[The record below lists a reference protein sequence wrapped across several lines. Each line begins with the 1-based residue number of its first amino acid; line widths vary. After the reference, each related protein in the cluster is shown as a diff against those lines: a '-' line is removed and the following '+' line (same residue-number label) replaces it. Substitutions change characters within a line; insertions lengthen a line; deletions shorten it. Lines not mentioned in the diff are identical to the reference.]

1 MRVPVKL
8 VNAGLALVLLLTAC
22 GAGSTPGPATVSGT
36 GPIRIALMGIF
47 GGASAIPGSD
57 NAFKMAVDEINAS
70 GGVGGRQ
77 IEYKEFN
84 TDITPQ
90 GAVNATSLAL
100 QYQPSAFIGY
110 SVSAGLKASIDA
122 LNNANVPVIHTTLA
136 SLTSPKSLGTD
147 LSFRMYATT
156 AQFAAAA
163 DGYLIDTVGVKRMM
177 IVNTADSAPTEGS
190 GYIQLDA
197 DKNGVTTQHRSVSPT
212 VTDLTEP
219 VLAAKAM
226 NAQAIWEWGYGT
238 TDGLM
243 TKTAA
248 ANGFTGNIMTF
259 SAGSAARTGLIPAA
273 LLTDKVNAVNPCA
286 PYVLQTAEAKKF
298 TAAYKTKYGTEVN
311 DSVSATWYDAV
322 YLLKD
327 AMLAAGSSD
336 PKAIAAKLKTVDHK
350 GICGDEKA
358 DANHNLIHAVQILKY
373 SGGVPVL
380 VKDVQNLQS
389 PF

>member
-8 VNAGLALVLLLTAC
+8 VNASLALVLLVSAC
-22 GAGSTPGPATVSGT
+22 GGGSPAAPTVSGT

-47 GGASAIPGSD
+47 SGSSYVPGSD
-57 NAFKMAVDEINAS
+57 NAFKLAVDEINAA

-77 IEYKEFN
+77 IEYKEFDTN
-84 TDITPQ
+84 ITPQ
-90 GAVNATSLAL
+90 GAVNATALAL
-100 QYQPSAFIGY
+100 QYQPSAFVGY
-110 SVSAGLKASIDA
+110 SISAGLKASIDA
-122 LNNANVPVIHTTLA
+122 VNSANVPVIQTTLA
-136 SLTSPKSLGTD
+136 SLTSPKSLGSD
-147 LSFRMYATT
+147 LTFRMYGAT

-163 DGYLIDTVGVKRMM
+163 DGYLFDTLGVKRMM
-177 IVNTADSAPTEGS
+177 IVNTADSAPTEGAS
-190 GYIQLDA
+190 YIQTDA
-197 DKNGVTTQHRSVSPT
+197 DKGGVTTMHRSVSPA

-238 TDGLM
+238 TDALI

-248 ANGFTGNIMTF
+248 ANGYTGNIMTF
-259 SAGSAARTGLIPAA
+259 SAGSAARTGLIPTS

-298 TAAYKTKYGTEVN
+298 VAAYKAKYGTDVN

-327 AMLAAGSSD
+327 AMLSAGSSD

-350 GICGDEKA
+350 GICGEEKA
-358 DANHNLIHAVQILKY
+358 DANHNLIHSIQILKY
-373 SGGVPVL
+373 TNGVPVL
-380 VKDVQNLQS
+380 VKDVQNIPS